1 MVGATSKWGRLFT
14 CFLLPAVV
22 YIVVR
27 QVRITQ
33 RDWGWLL
40 WALVGLGV
48 YLAFTAVLEV
58 AKCWSLVFP
67 HYIADPALGIHFGR
81 ARGPDLNA
89 VSLGL
94 YLTACLACAWMLVG
108 VVGRRWQQ
116 LLLLVVMPLM
126 AFGVL
131 LTYTRSTWIGLGASA
146 FVVAA
151 IELPRRWR
159 WPSLIALMLV
169 GPVIVAASWSHVTCI
184 EREGTA
190 EDSNHSVDQRTS
202 FTYVSWQ
209 MFRVHPVLGVGFG
222 RFFDQK
228 LPYLSDRSQNFEL
241 ESIRSLNHHNTLL
254 SSLTETGL
262 IGFAAFL
269 GVFVAWCRCAWSL
282 AKDLGSSRWVRAQGI
297 LMLALMTNYLSSA
310 LFHDLTLMPSQ
321 QMLLFLFAGITVNLR
336 HQNQGNA
343 LRLFG
348 GRRAN
353 MLATQRNLFG
363 MRISPLTMQDTVV
376 AVLEWCAQPRND
388 SCRYLVTPNVDHV
401 IMFQRNVNLRA
412 AYAEASLVLADGM
425 PIVVAAR
432 LVGRFLPERV
442 AGSDL
447 APRLFAAAD
456 RPLRIF
462 LLGAAPGVAET
473 AARNIGKQWPSVKV
487 VGTYSPPIGFEE
499 DTAEN
504 ARIFA
509 AVAAAS
515 PDLLILGLG
524 APKQEIWM
532 HAHRH
537 QLHAKVALCGGATID
552 FLAGHRHRS
561 PVWMRRTGLEWLHR
575 LCAEPRRLA
584 SRYARDAW
592 IFPQLVWQ
600 EWRQLW
606 A

>member
-1 MVGATSKWGRLFT
+1 
-14 CFLLPAVV
+14 
-22 YIVVR
+22 
-27 QVRITQ
+27 
-33 RDWGWLL
+33 
-40 WALVGLGV
+40 
-48 YLAFTAVLEV
+48 
-58 AKCWSLVFP
+58 
-67 HYIADPALGIHFGR
+67 
-81 ARGPDLNA
+81 
-89 VSLGL
+89 
-94 YLTACLACAWMLVG
+94 
-108 VVGRRWQQ
+108 
-116 LLLLVVMPLM
+116 
-126 AFGVL
+126 
-131 LTYTRSTWIGLGASA
+131 
-146 FVVAA
+146 
-151 IELPRRWR
+151 
-159 WPSLIALMLV
+159 
-169 GPVIVAASWSHVTCI
+169 
-184 EREGTA
+184 
-190 EDSNHSVDQRTS
+190 
-202 FTYVSWQ
+202 
-209 MFRVHPVLGVGFG
+209 MFRDHPVLGVGFG

-228 LPYLSDRSQNFEL
+228 LPYLSDRSQKFEL

-269 GVFVAWCRCAWSL
+269 GVFVAWGRCAWSL

-297 LMLALMTNYLSSA
+297 LMLALLTNYLCSA

-336 HQNQGNA
+336 HQNEGNA

-353 MLATQRNLFG
+353 MLATPIARSSGRATQVRLCG
-363 MRISPLTMQDTVV
+363 MGISSLTMKDTV
-376 AVLEWCAQPRND
+376 ATVLEWCVQPRND
-388 SCRYLVTPNVDHV
+388 SCRYVVTPNVDHA
-401 IMFQRNVNLRA
+401 IIFQGNVNLRA

-432 LVGRFLPERV
+432 LLGRFLPERV

-456 RPLRIF
+456 QPLRVF
-462 LLGAAPGVAET
+462 LLGAAPGVAEA
-473 AARNIGKQWPSVKV
+473 AARNIGKQWSRVEV
-487 VGTYSPPIGFEE
+487 VGTYSPPIGFE
-499 DTAEN
+499 DNAAEN

-524 APKQEIWM
+524 APKQEVWM
-532 HAHRH
+532 HANRH

-552 FLAGHRHRS
+552 FLAGHRRRS
-561 PVWMRRTGLEWLHR
+561 PVWMQRTGLEWLHR

-600 EWRQLW
+600 EWRQSW